1 MKPLTRLTAVAAPLL
16 LDNIDT
22 DTIIP
27 SREIRSTGKTG
38 LAAGLFAGWR
48 YRSPA
53 GREPEPS
60 FVLNRQRYAQAH
72 ILLAGSN
79 FGCGSSRE
87 HAVWAL
93 AEYGIRVVV
102 APSFAPIF
110 FGNCLRNGVLP
121 AVIPG
126 ATIREL
132 AQAIEADPQGNPLTV
147 DVRAQSVALP
157 DGRSWSFPLEAE
169 PKAMLTEGLDA
180 IDLTL
185 RLRARIDAFLQRD
198 RAQRPWIYLGAER

>member
-1 MKPLTRLTAVAAPLL
+1 MTPLTRLTAVAAPLL

-53 GREPEPS
+53 AREPEPS
-60 FVLNRQRYAQAH
+60 FVLNQPRYAQAR
-72 ILLAGSN
+72 ILLAGGN

-93 AEYGIRVVV
+93 AEYGIRVVI

-110 FGNCLRNGVLP
+110 FGNCVRNGVLP
-121 AVIPG
+121 AAV
-126 ATIREL
+126 AAAAVRDM
-132 AQAIEADPQGNPLTV
+132 AQAVAADPQGNPLTV
-147 DVRAQSVALP
+147 DVRAQSVSLP
-157 DGRSWSFPLEAE
+157 DGRRWPFPLESE
-169 PKAMLTEGLDA
+169 PKAMLVEGLDA

-185 RLRARIDAFLQRD
+185 QSQQRIDAFLERD
-198 RAQRPWIYLGAER
+198 RRARPWIYLGAGR